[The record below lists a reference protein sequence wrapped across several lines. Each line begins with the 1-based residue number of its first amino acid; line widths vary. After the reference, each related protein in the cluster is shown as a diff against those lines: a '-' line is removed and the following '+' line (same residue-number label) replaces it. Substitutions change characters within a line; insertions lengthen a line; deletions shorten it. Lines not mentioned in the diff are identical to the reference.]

1 MKRMMTVFGALLLA
15 ASAWADVAGYMV
27 SDVQLFS
34 QRPWDKGVDVWF
46 TVTPPAGGTTARA
59 VELDIVASN
68 GVDEVYVS
76 DAAILSRMAKT
87 SGRQH
92 IIWRPD
98 IDHPGVSFG
107 ELKLYISVKREVTEH
122 PPYLYVNLGDGSV
135 GYAGLGFAKAASKA
149 FAIRDNLVFRYIPP
163 TTSDEWKEISGGKD
177 TFSFGMPAENA
188 GTAAMN
194 DSDRQREDSRH
205 EVKLT
210 KGFYFGVTPL
220 TIGQYAMLGFK
231 GKSRQDGSCFEA
243 IRGISYEAARGED
256 SPDKYDYPQTD
267 DVDPNSIVGKVR
279 SLTGLKFDLPTNF
292 QWEYALRAGSTN
304 AYLFTTT
311 DRVPTADELNR
322 QWHHSYVPTDRPA
335 NYWGIYAFIG
345 CCHQWTLTLGRT
357 TDSTSAN
364 NYYRLTED
372 ATDPTGP
379 TLTYDHGY
387 RIARGSHAGANGYE
401 TQKRVYRIGYKY
413 PLNAKTPADSELN
426 FCGVRLCLTLD
437 D

>member
-1 MKRMMTVFGALLLA
+1 MKRMMTVFGALLFA
-15 ASAWADVAGYMV
+15 ATAWAEDTGYMV

-34 QRPWDKGVDVWF
+34 QRPWDKGVGVWF
-46 TVTPPAGGTTARA
+46 TVTPPAGGTNARA

-68 GVDEVYVS
+68 GVDEVYIS

-98 IDHPGVSFG
+98 IDHPGVTFG
-107 ELKLYISVKREVTEH
+107 ELKLYISVKKEVSEH

-135 GYAGLGFAKAASKA
+135 GYAGLGFAKAATKA
-149 FAIRDNLVFRYIPP
+149 FALRDNLVFRYIPP
-163 TTSDEWKEISGGKD
+163 TTSDEWKEITEGRE

-188 GTAAMN
+188 GAAAMN
-194 DSDRQREDSRH
+194 DTDKQREDRRH

-231 GKSRQDGSCFEA
+231 GKARQDTSCYEA
-243 IRGISYEAARGED
+243 MRGISYEDARGED
-256 SPDKYDYPQTD
+256 SPGKYDYPRTD
-267 DVDPNSIVGKVR
+267 EVDPDSIVGKVR
-279 SLTGLKFDLPTNF
+279 SLTGLRFDLPTNF
-292 QWEYALRAGSTN
+292 QWEYALRAGTTN

-311 DRVPTADELNR
+311 DRVPTDDELNG
-322 QWHHSYVPTDRPA
+322 QWHRSYVPTDRPA
-335 NYWGIYAFIG
+335 NYWGIYGLIG

-357 TDSTSAN
+357 TDSTSAD
-364 NYYRLTED
+364 NYYLLTED

-379 TLTYDHGY
+379 SLSYDHGY
-387 RIARGSHAGANGYE
+387 RIARGSHAKTSDYN
-401 TQKRVYRIGYKY
+401 TRKRVYRIGYKY
-413 PLNAKTPADSELN
+413 PMKSNNPAELSL
-426 FCGVRLCLTLD
+426 CGLRLCLTLD

>member
-1 MKRMMTVFGALLLA
+1 MKRMMTVFGALMLTA
-15 ASAWADVAGYMV
+15 AAWADVAGYSV
-27 SDVQLFS
+27 SDVRTFS

-76 DAAILSRMAKT
+76 DAAILSRMAKPG
-87 SGRQH
+87 GRQH

-107 ELKLYISVKREVTEH
+107 QLKLYISVKREVTEH
-122 PPYLYVNLGDGSV
+122 PPYLYVNLGDGSI
-135 GYAGLGFAKAASKA
+135 GYAGLGFAQAAKKA
-149 FAIRDNLVFRYIPP
+149 FALRDNLVFRYIPP
-163 TTSDEWKEISGGKD
+163 TTSDEWKEITGGRE

-188 GTAAMN
+188 GAAVMN
-194 DSDRQREDSRH
+194 DTDKQREDKRH

-231 GKSRQDGSCFEA
+231 GYGRQDNGYANVVC
-243 IRGISYEAARGED
+243 GISYEAARGED
-256 SPDKYDYPQTD
+256 VPQKYDYPRTD
-267 DVDPNSIVGKVR
+267 EVDPNSIVGKVR

-292 QWEYALRAGSTN
+292 QWEYAVRAGSTN
-304 AYLFTTT
+304 SYLFTTT
-311 DRVPTADELNR
+311 DRVPTESEFK
-322 QWHHSYVPTDRPA
+322 QWHHDYGAVNRPA
-335 NYWGIYAFIG
+335 NSWGIYAFIG
-345 CCHQWTLTLGRT
+345 CCHQWTLTLGQT
-357 TDSTSAN
+357 TSSG
-364 NYYRLTED
+364 NYYQLTED

-379 TLTYDHGY
+379 TLNYDHGY
-387 RIARGSHAGANGYE
+387 RITRGSHAGANGYD

-413 PLNAKTPADSELN
+413 PLHAKTPTGSELN
-426 FCGVRLCLTLD
+426 YCGLRLCLTLD

>member
-1 MKRMMTVFGALLLA
+1 MKRMMTVFGALLFA
-15 ASAWADVAGYMV
+15 ATAWADVAGYAV
-27 SDVQLFS
+27 SDVRLFS

-46 TVTPPAGGTTARA
+46 TVTPPAGGTNARA

-68 GVDEVYVS
+68 GVDEVYIS
-76 DAAILSRMAKT
+76 DAAILSRMAKP

-107 ELKLYISVKREVTEH
+107 QLKLYISVKREVTEH
-122 PPYLYVNLGDGSV
+122 PPYLYVNLGDGSI
-135 GYAGLGFAKAASKA
+135 GYAGLGFAKAAAKA
-149 FAIRDNLVFRYIPP
+149 FALRDNLVFRYIPP

-177 TFSFGMPAENA
+177 TFSFGMPDENA
-188 GTAAMN
+188 GWTAMT
-194 DSDRQREDSRH
+194 DTDKQREDKRH

-256 SPDKYDYPQTD
+256 SPGKYDYPRTD
-267 DVDPNSIVGKVR
+267 NVDPNSIVGKVR

-304 AYLFTTT
+304 SYLFTTT
-311 DRVPTADELNR
+311 DSVPTESEMNK
-322 QWHHSYVPTDRPA
+322 WHKDYGAVARPA

-357 TDSTSAN
+357 TDSTTAD
-364 NYYRLTED
+364 NYYLLTKD

-379 TLTYDHGY
+379 SLSYDHGY
-387 RIARGSHAGANGYE
+387 RITRGSHAKANDYP

-413 PLNAKTPADSELN
+413 PMKSNAPAEISL
-426 FCGVRLCLTLD
+426 CGLRLCLTLD

>member
-15 ASAWADVAGYMV
+15 ASAWADGSGYTV
-27 SDVQLFS
+27 CDVRLFS
-34 QRPWDKGVDVWF
+34 QLPWDKGVDVWF
-46 TVTPPAGGTTARA
+46 TVTPPGGGTTARA

-68 GVDEVYVS
+68 GVDEVYIS

-98 IDHPGVSFG
+98 IDHPGVTFG
-107 ELKLYISVKREVTEH
+107 ELKLFISVKREVTEH
-122 PPYLYVNLGDGSV
+122 PPYLYVNLGDGSI
-135 GYAGLGFAKAASKA
+135 GYAGLGFAKAAAKA
-149 FAIRDNLVFRYIPP
+149 FALRDNLVFRYVPP

-177 TFSFGMPAENA
+177 TFSFGMPDVNA
-188 GTAAMN
+188 GTAAMI
-194 DSDRQREDSRH
+194 DTDKQREDKRH

-243 IRGISYEAARGED
+243 IRGISYEDARGED
-256 SPDKYDYPQTD
+256 VQNKYDYPRTD
-267 DVDPNSIVGKVR
+267 EVAPDSIVGKVR
-279 SLTGLKFDLPTNF
+279 SLTGLRFDLPTNF

-311 DRVPTADELNR
+311 DRVPTDDELSR
-322 QWHHSYVPTDRPA
+322 QWHRSYSPTERPA
-335 NYWGIYAFIG
+335 NDWGIYGLIG

-357 TDSTSAN
+357 IDSSSAN
-364 NYYRLTED
+364 NYYLLTED

-379 TLTYDHGY
+379 SLDYDHGY
-387 RIARGSHAGANGYE
+387 RITRGSHANTNDYN
-401 TQKRVYRIGYKY
+401 TRKRVYRIGYKY
-413 PLNAKTPADSELN
+413 PMKSNNPAELQN
-426 FCGVRLCLTLD
+426 CGMRLCLTLD